1 MSYYIRM
8 DKVYY
13 FHNKHSWKISE
24 LQKYDLMIPSFT
36 ILFTLSDAWKIKVPR
51 PLLHTQLNGET
62 C

>member
-24 LQKYDLMIPSFT
+24 LRKYDLMILSFT
-36 ILFTLSDAWKIKVPR
+36 ILFTLSDAWKIKAPR
-51 PLLHTQLNGET
+51 PLLHTQW
-62 C
+62 